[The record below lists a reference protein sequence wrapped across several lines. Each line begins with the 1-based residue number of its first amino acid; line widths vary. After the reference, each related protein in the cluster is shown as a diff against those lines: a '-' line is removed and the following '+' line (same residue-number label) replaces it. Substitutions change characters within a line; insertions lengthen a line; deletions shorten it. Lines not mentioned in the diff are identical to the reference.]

1 MDAPAN
7 DDPGHIPVLLNEI
20 LGFLDL
26 DRDRPGVGVL
36 DCTLGRGGHAAHII
50 PRIGPGGHYV
60 GVDLDPG
67 NLEYAK
73 ARLEPI
79 AEAAGVTLHLANQSF
94 AAGEQVMRDAEIT
107 SFDAVLADLGFA
119 SNQVDDPDRGL
130 SFKHEGPLD
139 MRLDPNGPT
148 TAADLVNRLG
158 ETELADIIF
167 RFGDERLSRRIARKI
182 VQARGDQP
190 ISTTSELAEICRRAY
205 GPRGKS
211 RIDPA
216 TRTFQA
222 LRIAV
227 NGELEALEMLLKRL
241 PGMLADDGLVGIIS
255 FHSLE
260 DRLVKRAF
268 LEAQQQGKLARV
280 TRKPVTASEQEQAQ
294 NTRSRSAKLR
304 VARREAKRE
313 KLGDQRQD
321 ENPADAGP

>member
-1 MDAPAN
+1 MDAH
-7 DDPGHIPVLLNEI
+7 DRDESGHIPVLLNEV
-20 LGFLDL
+20 LEFLDL
-26 DRDRPGVGVL
+26 DRDRPGLRVL
-36 DCTLGRGGHAAHII
+36 DGTLGRGGHASHII

-60 GVDLDPG
+60 GLDLDPG
-67 NLEYAK
+67 NLRFAED
-73 ARLEPI
+73 RLMPI
-79 AEAAGVTLHLANQSF
+79 AERAGVTLHLANQSF
-94 AAGEQVMRDAEIT
+94 AAAQQVQREAEIGG
-107 SFDAVLADLGFA
+107 FDAVLADLGFA
-119 SNQVDDPDRGL
+119 SNQVDNPERGL
-130 SFKHEGPLD
+130 SFKHDGPLD

-158 ETELADIIF
+158 ETELADVIF
-167 RFGDERLSRRIARKI
+167 RFGEERLSRRIARKI
-182 VQARGDQP
+182 VLARGDQP

-227 NGELEALEMLLKRL
+227 NGELEALETLLRRL
-241 PGMLADDGLVGIIS
+241 PGMLADDGLVGVIS

-268 LEAQQQGKLARV
+268 LEAQQQGTMTRV

-304 VARREAKRE
+304 VAKREATGE
-313 KLGDQRQD
+313 QRQD
-321 ENPADAGP
+321 ENPAAAGP